1 MACKKKTLETQL
13 TAIQNSGILTLYR
26 SVYIKLR
33 SVFVPTERPPSLNEP
48 QNIKIAI
55 TQKSM
60 PVHGSREKCWRWSR
74 LSPLILLKGET

>member
-1 MACKKKTLETQL
+1 MLKNKTLKTQL
-13 TAIQNSGILTLYR
+13 TALQNH
-26 SVYIKLR
+26 IKLR
-33 SVFVPTERPPSLNEP
+33 SVFVPIERPPSLNEP